1 MKKTLKFG
9 GLIIA
14 AILAMSIIGALN
26 FTTKSTFAQ
35 NATSGNKTTAAGN
48 TTSGNTT
55 GGNTTSSSSS
65 AMPKSTTSSTVRVPN
80 TRLR

>member
-14 AILAMSIIGALN
+14 AILAMSIIAALN

-35 NATSGNKTTAAGN
+35 NATSGNKATAAGN

-55 GGNTTSSSSS
+55 GGNTASSSS
-65 AMPKSTTSSTVRVPN
+65 AMPKSTTSSAVPGPKY
-80 TRLR
+80 

>member
-14 AILAMSIIGALN
+14 AILAMSIVAALN

-48 TTSGNTT
+48 TT
-55 GGNTTSSSSS
+55 GGNKTSSSST
-65 AMPKSTTSSTVRVPN
+65 MPKSTTSSAVPGPKY
-80 TRLR
+80 